1 MNPPETRLKAVFIDR
16 DGTLIEDKGYICD
29 FSQVTIFPFAI
40 EAVRHI
46 NEHGFKVIVIT
57 NQSAIARGICT
68 EAQVE
73 ALHSKLKEHFRENGA
88 IIDAFYYSP
97 YHEAGAVERYKKHHP
112 WRKPGPGMILQA
124 ARDFSLSLP
133 GSYVIGDNLIDIE
146 AGRKAGCKTVLVL
159 TGKEAGVGETVVTP
173 SVKPDWIS
181 PNLLTAIDLI
191 LNHPVD
197 K

>member
-1 MNPPETRLKAVFIDR
+1 MNSPLTRPKAVFIDR

-29 FSQVTIFPFAI
+29 FSQVALFPFAI
-40 EAVRHI
+40 EAVRRIHA
-46 NEHGFKVIVIT
+46 HGFKVIVIT

-73 ALHSKLKEHFRENGA
+73 ALHSKLKEHFRQHGA

-97 YHEAGAVERYKKHHP
+97 YHEAGVVERYKKHHS

-133 GSYVIGDNLIDIE
+133 DSYVIGDDPIDIA
-146 AGRKAGCKTVLVL
+146 AGRKAGCKTILVL
-159 TGKEAGVGETVVTP
+159 TGKEAGVGEAVVTP
-173 SVKPDWIS
+173 GVKPDWIS
-181 PNLLTAIDLI
+181 PNMLTAIEMI
-191 LNHPVD
+191 TGS
-197 K
+197 